1 MELQSSTERVRIGN
15 NLSQCLSLKYSQVTA
30 HVKRIEAVEKDL
42 KALANGSATHEEL
55 SRQRAEAKKLYD
67 GLHIGALSL
76 HCFVNSKLTGYDRTA
91 GCEDTSLGSSYVVLL
106 AFTVFIT
113 YPDL

>member
-1 MELQSSTERVRIGN
+1 M
-15 NLSQCLSLKYSQVTA
+15 TA
-30 HVKRIEAVEKDL
+30 HVKRIETVEKDL
-42 KALANGSATHEEL
+42 KALANSSATHEEL

-67 GLHIGALSL
+67 GLHIGAPLL
-76 HCFVNSKLTGYDRTA
+76 HRFVNSKLTRYDRTA

-113 YPDL
+113 YPDLRTRYSSTIPEGPKCCTRVTVHKLE